1 MKLSDFC
8 INLDKLRID
17 QNGEKE
23 PLEDKQKDNWD
34 FLEVVLEDIEEDGEG
49 WAMMWDMV
57 LVLEDIVGIE
67 CLRK

>member
-49 WAMMWDMV
+49 WAMMQDGPDSGRNVWD
-57 LVLEDIVGIE
+57 
-67 CLRK
+67 